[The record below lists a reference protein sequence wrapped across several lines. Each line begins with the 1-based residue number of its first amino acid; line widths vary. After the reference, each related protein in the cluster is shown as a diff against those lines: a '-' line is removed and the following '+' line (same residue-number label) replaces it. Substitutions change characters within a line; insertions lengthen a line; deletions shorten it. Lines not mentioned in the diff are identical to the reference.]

1 MRRTQNRLELDVLS
15 DAGSFVRQQR
25 LTMINDALSPPQD
38 VVLRMLQKCKCRSLF
53 YKDVLFGF
61 DLNSKRML
69 EFFKLVLDYFREQQK
84 LQVQIGTQYS

>member
-25 LTMINDALSPPQD
+25 LTMINDALSPPKD

-53 YKDVLFGF
+53 YKEVLFGF